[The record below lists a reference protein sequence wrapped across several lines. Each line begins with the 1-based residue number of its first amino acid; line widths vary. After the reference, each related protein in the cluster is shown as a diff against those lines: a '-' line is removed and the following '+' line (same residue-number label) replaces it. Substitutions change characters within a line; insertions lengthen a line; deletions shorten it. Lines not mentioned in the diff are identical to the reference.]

1 MSTIAWLLILLGIL
15 IARSVSKGRVANI
28 GQDLSDA
35 FLAIVSGN
43 SDDLSEVL
51 SRTGDSVTAD
61 QADLG
66 VGNLTQ
72 VRVGDVTGGKIL
84 AAAHALAAKAKGY
97 RFGAAGPDYYDC
109 SGLVYKAVQTV
120 GYTGPRFFTATVQAM
135 SGFHKLDI
143 SHDPPKVD
151 DIVLW
156 TGHHMGIVS
165 GNDTFFSAR
174 SVKSGI
180 KDATISTFGPSNKW
194 SGAPVYLRFSAS

>member
-1 MSTIAWLLILLGIL
+1 MSTLAWLFIL
-15 IARSVSKGRVANI
+15 IGVLVARSVSKGRVTNI

-51 SRTGDSVTAD
+51 SRTGDSTTPD
-61 QADLG
+61 QGDLG

-84 AAAHALAAKAKGY
+84 AAAHALASKAKGY
-97 RFGAAGPDYYDC
+97 RFGAAGPTYYDC
-109 SGLVYKAVQTV
+109 SGLVYRAVQTV
-120 GYTGPRFFTATVQAM
+120 GYKGPRFFTATVQAM
-135 SGFHKLDI
+135 PGFHKLDI
-143 SHDPPKVD
+143 TRDPPKVD

-165 GNDTFFSAR
+165 GSDTFFSAR

-180 KDATISTFGPSNKW
+180 KDATISTFGSSNGW
-194 SGAPVYLRFSAS
+194 SASPVYLRFNAS